1 MLLAVPIILAATFLT
16 ALVMYFVLG
25 YKDLGMSWSACVM
38 FGAIISA
45 TDPVAVVAIL
55 KTLGVSKSLGTV
67 IEGESLLNDGTAL
80 VIFAVA
86 VQAVEGEELTAG
98 YVAIRFIRLSFGGPL
113 LGLLM
118 YGILYNWLKHI
129 HFKPILEVNLT
140 ICFAYLTF
148 YIAEHPLIH
157 VSGILAIVTLGLL
170 MTRAGKASISSRSE
184 HGVHTVWSVIGFYAE
199 TLIFMLAGIFF
210 GIEMTVDIWV
220 ANWWK
225 SIVLYLFLILI
236 RLVLLLITFKP
247 MCWMGYNH

>member
-1 MLLAVPIILAATFLT
+1 
-16 ALVMYFVLG
+16 
-25 YKDLGMSWSACVM
+25 
-38 FGAIISA
+38 
-45 TDPVAVVAIL
+45 
-55 KTLGVSKSLGTV
+55 
-67 IEGESLLNDGTAL
+67 
-80 VIFAVA
+80 
-86 VQAVEGEELTAG
+86 
-98 YVAIRFIRLSFGGPL
+98 
-113 LGLLM
+113 
-118 YGILYNWLKHI
+118 
-129 HFKPILEVNLT
+129 
-140 ICFAYLTF
+140 
-148 YIAEHPLIH
+148 
-157 VSGILAIVTLGLL
+157 